1 MAAVGAWC
9 LLIVLAPLLVDRF
22 PLPGALLYLFF
33 SPICHQLPERSFF
46 IFGHQLPV
54 CARCTGIYFG
64 ALAGSFFAREKSPSP
79 LFLVA
84 ALIPM
89 ALDGGTQLF
98 LRESTNVLRLVT
110 GVIAGFATIFY
121 VYAGIVSKD

>member
-1 MAAVGAWC
+1 M
-9 LLIVLAPLLVDRF
+9 
-22 PLPGALLYLFF
+22 
-33 SPICHQLPERSFF
+33 
-46 IFGHQLPV
+46 

-64 ALAGSFFAREKSPSP
+64 AFAGSFFAREKSPSP

-89 ALDGGTQLF
+89 ALDGGTQLIF
-98 LRESTNVLRLVT
+98 RESTNVLRLVT
-110 GVIAGFATIFY
+110 GFIAGFATIFY